1 MIRLL
6 IVDDNKEF
14 CSILTDYFSGKEDV
28 EVIGTANDGNQAI
41 KSIIELNP
49 DLVLLDIIMPYL
61 DGLGVLEAIKSLNL
75 VKMPKIIVLSAV
87 GQERITQMA
96 INLNVDYYI
105 LKPFDLNTLY
115 RRIKEI
121 FVLPVNSSYKDY
133 DYGKETKVDF
143 DGINLEAKIT
153 ETIQEIG
160 IPAHIKGY
168 LYIRDAIYMVMTDMK
183 IIGSITKELYPKI
196 AIKYNTTPSR
206 VERAIR
212 HAIEVAW
219 SHGRLDAINNIFGS
233 TIDEYKGKPTNSQFI
248 AFIADKLRLE
258 LSTKQYEEK

>member
-1 MIRLL
+1 MIKLL

-14 CSILTDYFSGKEDV
+14 CSILTDYFNNKEDID
-28 EVIGTANDGNQAI
+28 VIGVANDGNQAI
-41 KSIIELNP
+41 KLIMELNP

-61 DGLGVLEAIKSLNL
+61 DGLGVLETIKSLNL
-75 VKMPKIIVLSAV
+75 LKMPKIIVLSAV

-115 RRIKEI
+115 RRIKDI
-121 FVLPVNSSYKDY
+121 FMLPLNNDY
-133 DYGKETKVDF
+133 NEGLKPELDTA
-143 DGINLEAKIT
+143 NLEAKIT
-153 ETIQEIG
+153 EIIQEIG

-168 LYIRDAIYMVMTDMK
+168 LYIRDAIYMVINNVEM
-183 IIGSITKELYPKI
+183 IGAITKELYPKI

-219 SHGRLDAINNIFGS
+219 SHGKLETINNIFGS

-248 AFIADKLRLE
+248 AFIADKLRLQ
-258 LSTKQYEEK
+258 LNMNKVG

>member
-1 MIRLL
+1 MKLIKLL

-14 CSILTDYFSGKEDV
+14 CSILTDYFNNKEDID
-28 EVIGTANDGNQAI
+28 VIGVANDGNQAI
-41 KSIIELNP
+41 KLIMELNP

-61 DGLGVLEAIKSLNL
+61 DGLGVLETIKSLNL
-75 VKMPKIIVLSAV
+75 LKMPKIIVLSAV

-115 RRIKEI
+115 RRIKDI
-121 FVLPVNSSYKDY
+121 FMLPLNNDY
-133 DYGKETKVDF
+133 NEGLKPELDTA
-143 DGINLEAKIT
+143 NLEAKIT
-153 ETIQEIG
+153 EIIQEIG

-168 LYIRDAIYMVMTDMK
+168 LYIRDAIYMVINNVEM
-183 IIGSITKELYPKI
+183 IGAITKELYPKI

-219 SHGRLDAINNIFGS
+219 SHGKLETINNIFGS

-248 AFIADKLRLE
+248 AFIADKLRLQ
-258 LSTKQYEEK
+258 LNMNKVG

>member
-14 CSILTDYFSGKEDV
+14 CSILADYFNNVEDV
-28 EVIGTANDGNQAI
+28 DVVGIANDGNQAI
-41 KSIIELNP
+41 KLIKEHNP
-49 DLVLLDIIMPYL
+49 DIVLLDIIMPYL
-61 DGLGVLEAIKSLNL
+61 DGLGVLESLKTLKLAKS
-75 VKMPKIIVLSAV
+75 PKIIVLSAV

-115 RRIKEI
+115 KRIKEI
-121 FVLPVNSSYKDY
+121 FMLPL
-133 DYGKETKVDF
+133 
-143 DGINLEAKIT
+143 DGPVKSQSDGFKSDIDQIRLEAQIT
-153 ETIQEIG
+153 EIINEIG

-168 LYIRDAIYMVMTDMK
+168 LYIRDAICMVVNDMDM
-183 IIGSITKELYPKI
+183 IGAITKKLYPRI
-196 AIKYNTTPSR
+196 ALKYNTTPSR

-219 SHGRLDAINNIFGS
+219 NHGKLETLNEIFGR

-248 AFIADKLRLE
+248 ALLADRMRLQ
-258 LSTKQYEEK
+258 LSMNKAG